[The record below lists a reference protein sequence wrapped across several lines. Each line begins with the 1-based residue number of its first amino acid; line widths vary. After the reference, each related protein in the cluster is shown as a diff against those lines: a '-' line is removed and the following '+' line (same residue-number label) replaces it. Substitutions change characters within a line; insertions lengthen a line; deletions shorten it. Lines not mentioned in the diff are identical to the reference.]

1 MKTMHRWF
9 FVFVGL
15 LVVLVGLQNCIS
27 LVHSQPSAPEDSQGE
42 LSFEGRTRTYIL
54 HVPPS
59 YTGQE
64 PWPLVIFLHGGGGN
78 AQGAASTYG
87 LSAEADQEGF
97 IVVYPNGTGVL
108 RDRVLTWNAGHCCGY
123 ALENLVNDVG
133 FIRALID
140 KLQSQL
146 NIDSKRIYA
155 TGHSNGAMM
164 AYRLGAELSDVL
176 AAIAPVAGTIGGR
189 VSAASPLVII
199 PEPSEPVAVV
209 AFHGKLDSHVPYD
222 GGHGPGTSGERIDL
236 SVNQSMLFWVAANR
250 CSPVPEREVSRSGN
264 IIKETYSHC
273 ANNADVVLYTVVNGG
288 HAWPGATRG
297 ERPTQEISATKLL
310 WDFFEQHPKR

>member
-1 MKTMHRWF
+1 M
-9 FVFVGL
+9 GL
-15 LVVLVGLQNCIS
+15 LVVLVGLQSCLS
-27 LVHSQPSAPEDSQGE
+27 SVHSQPSAPGDSQGE

-64 PWPLVIFLHGGGGN
+64 PLPLVIFLHGGGGN
-78 AQGAASTYG
+78 AQGAARTYG
-87 LSAEADQEGF
+87 VSTEADQEGF

-123 ALENLVNDVG
+123 ALENRVNDVG

-146 NIDSKRIYA
+146 NIDPTRIYA

-189 VSAASPLVII
+189 VSPASPLVII
-199 PEPSEPVAVV
+199 PEPSEPVAVA
-209 AFHGKLDSHVPYD
+209 AFHGKLDSHVLYD
-222 GGHGPGTSGERIDL
+222 GGHGLSTSGERIDL
-236 SVNQSMLFWVAANR
+236 SVNQSISFWVAANR
-250 CSPVPEREVSRSGN
+250 CSLIPEREVSRSGN

-297 ERPTQEISATKLL
+297 EHPTQEISATELL
-310 WDFFEQHPKR
+310 WEFFEQHPKR